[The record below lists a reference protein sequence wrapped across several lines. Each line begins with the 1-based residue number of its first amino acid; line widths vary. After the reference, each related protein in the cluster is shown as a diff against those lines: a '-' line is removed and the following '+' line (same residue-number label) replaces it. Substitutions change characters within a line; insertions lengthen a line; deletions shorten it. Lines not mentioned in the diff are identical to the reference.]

1 MKDCQG
7 PLQFNK
13 TVSNLSKVGIGLEEH
28 TSKIIDA
35 NKLTLD
41 TSNQC
46 IGLIPEEF
54 DTRDRLRARKLPQRF
69 WKPFTPT
76 GGAESLV
83 DIPDVQAK
91 VVPHTIQ
98 TRRHK
103 TMCAECNGIA
113 ISLISNWKRKCLL
126 YTGV

>member
-1 MKDCQG
+1 MKDCLG

-13 TVSNLSKVGIGLEEH
+13 TISDLSKVGTGLEEH

-41 TSNQC
+41 ASNQC

-54 DTRDRLRARKLPQRF
+54 DTRDRLRARKLPQGFRESF
-69 WKPFTPT
+69 APNR
-76 GGAESLV
+76 GAESLIDV
-83 DIPDVQAK
+83 PDVQAK
-91 VVPHTIQ
+91 VVPHAIQ

-113 ISLISNWKRKCLL
+113 ISLISNWKGKRLL